1 MRRLPPPRAQP
12 DLCRRGQLRRASEP
26 AKHAPTAPL
35 QPFPTPGA
43 QAAGSARRSRRLKAR
58 KRAGIASPGPALLS
72 AFVAAQQSRPA
83 NRAALFFT
91 TNRPYRNSYYG
102 DFSRNTRNSISLSF
116 LRAVRSGP
124 APSLSVRTA
133 LLGKWPSLASQKFAH
148 DQFFA
153 QIENISRNAL
163 ILCT

>member
-1 MRRLPPPRAQP
+1 MKSNLSVKAAPSGRWTLRDKAPRSAP
-12 DLCRRGQLRRASEP
+12 YLQLSHDVAGTEWICLMTEEEPKCLRFVSKAKASS
-26 AKHAPTAPL
+26 T
-35 QPFPTPGA
+35 
-43 QAAGSARRSRRLKAR
+43 
-58 KRAGIASPGPALLS
+58 
-72 AFVAAQQSRPA
+72 FVAL
-83 NRAALFFT
+83 ALFFT

>member
-1 MRRLPPPRAQP
+1 MDHGGP
-12 DLCRRGQLRRASEP
+12 D
-26 AKHAPTAPL
+26 
-35 QPFPTPGA
+35 
-43 QAAGSARRSRRLKAR
+43 
-58 KRAGIASPGPALLS
+58 ALL
-72 AFVAAQQSRPA
+72 V
-83 NRAALFFT
+83 LLTVVLDLLLVLIFT